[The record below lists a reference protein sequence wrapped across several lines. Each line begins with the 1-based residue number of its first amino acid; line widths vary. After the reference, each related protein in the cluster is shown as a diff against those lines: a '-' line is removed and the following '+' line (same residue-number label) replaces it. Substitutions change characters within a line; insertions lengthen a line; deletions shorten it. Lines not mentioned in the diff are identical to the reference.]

1 MTDTLKD
8 FVKNN
13 SKFVDFQNVPEH
25 KVKFIGY
32 KVVKNSFD
40 PDGLS
45 DTVEYTVEEEGVE
58 RTFKSQNVG
67 LAGMLDGLEGKTITI
82 TRTGEGVKTKWEIN
96 DGTPKE

>member
-1 MTDTLKD
+1 MSDTLKA

-13 SKFVDFQNVPEH
+13 SKFVDFQNQPAH

-32 KVVKNSFD
+32 KVVPNTFD
-40 PDGLS
+40 PDGIAE
-45 DTVEYTVEEEGVE
+45 TVEYTVEEEGVE

-67 LAGMLDGLEGKTITI
+67 LATMLDGLEGKAVTI
-82 TRTGEGVKTKWEIN
+82 TRTGEGVKTKWEID